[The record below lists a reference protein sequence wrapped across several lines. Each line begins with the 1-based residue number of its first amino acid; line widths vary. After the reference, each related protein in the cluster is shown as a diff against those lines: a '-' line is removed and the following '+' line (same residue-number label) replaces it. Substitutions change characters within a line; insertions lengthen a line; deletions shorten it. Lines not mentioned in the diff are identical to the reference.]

1 MVLIN
6 PKQLEW
12 LVVNQP
18 ETEHD
23 IIDPSEFTGEFHP
36 CRAFSGEELDW
47 QAHGIDLE
55 YYLTPETYNSLP
67 TEFKQL
73 ADATT

>member
-1 MVLIN
+1 MVRIN
-6 PKQLEW
+6 LKQVEW
-12 LVVNQP
+12 LVNNKP

-36 CRAFSGEELDW
+36 CRAFTSEDLDW

-55 YYLTPETYNSLP
+55 YYLTPNTYSSLP
-67 TEFKQL
+67 QTFKDL
-73 ADATT
+73 C